1 LDANVNNFI
10 DIDFIAV
17 TSRRMTSKDTESLN
31 LLYKVLALTY
41 PKSEMDGVY
50 IIQKERGKLSKSA
63 QPNIAKM
70 LITINM
76 NGSNA

>member
-1 LDANVNNFI
+1 VNNSS

-31 LLYKVLALTY
+31 LVHKELALTY
-41 PKSEMDGVY
+41 LKSEMDGVY
-50 IIQKERGKLSKSA
+50 IIQKEIGKLSKSA
-63 QPNIAKM
+63 QPNITKM